1 VVIKELSM
9 VVTEKENMMQGV
21 TNIAHYFGT

>member
-9 VVTEKENMMQGV
+9 VVTEKENMMQEF

>member
-9 VVTEKENMMQGV
+9 VVTEKENMMQEV
-21 TNIAHYFGT
+21 TKIANDFRS